1 MIDKNYYELCK
12 VSYVTTDKPTIID
25 AIHRYLNMFP
35 QLMPLSKTIRDRRLA
50 KALEENNFTL
60 LQSNYFTTSE
70 LKYAWDKAY
79 FIVLDNNS
87 QKKTVLIQ
95 SGEKFSR
102 ISTRYAIQTI
112 RHIHKLIVK
121 DVHHQSFYLKC
132 TKNIGFFIDKMKS
145 MKEFIKEGDDRFVK
159 TTNIIFNPG
168 DTIYTNCSFVHQYVV
183 VKYNSLYKEWNY
195 ENTQKVIHGLPS
207 IASYIKEYIMKLSI
221 KEKFSSEQIISIIE
235 EKNKKAIEDIQKNVT
250 KMAYV
255 ISN

>member
-1 MIDKNYYELCK
+1 MFDKNFYELCK
-12 VSYVTTDKPTIID
+12 VSYVTSDKPTIID

-35 QLMPLSKTIRDRRLA
+35 QLIPLSTSVRDRKLA

-60 LQSNYFTTSE
+60 LQSNYFTTVE

-121 DVHHQSFYLKC
+121 DVFHQSFYPCSMEALCLPEVLRPNHFRRLPDFFLLMVQCNMVSEICIIQLFFHLQLIRNHLFLLK
-132 TKNIGFFIDKMKS
+132 MS
-145 MKEFIKEGDDRFVK
+145 DDFLR
-159 TTNIIFNPG
+159 
-168 DTIYTNCSFVHQYVV
+168 
-183 VKYNSLYKEWNY
+183 
-195 ENTQKVIHGLPS
+195 
-207 IASYIKEYIMKLSI
+207 
-221 KEKFSSEQIISIIE
+221 
-235 EKNKKAIEDIQKNVT
+235 
-250 KMAYV
+250 
-255 ISN
+255 

>member
-12 VSYVTTDKPTIID
+12 VSYVTSDKPAIID

-35 QLMPLSKTIRDRRLA
+35 QLIPLSTSIRDRKLA

-60 LQSNYFTTSE
+60 LQSYYFTTSE
-70 LKYAWDKAY
+70 LKYAWDKSY

-87 QKKTVLIQ
+87 QTKTVLIQ

-121 DVHHQSFYLKC
+121 DVFHQSFYLKC
-132 TKNIGFFIDKMKS
+132 TKNMGLFIDKMKS
-145 MKEFIKEGDDRFVK
+145 MKEFTKEGDERFVK
-159 TTNIIFNPG
+159 TTNIIFNPS
-168 DTIYTNCSFVHQYVV
+168 DKVYTNCSFVHQYVI
-183 VKYNSLYKEWNY
+183 VKYNSHCKEWNY
-195 ENTQKVIHGLPS
+195 ENTQKVIHGMPS
-207 IASYIKEYIMKLSI
+207 IASYIKEYIMKLG
-221 KEKFSSEQIISIIE
+221 KGEKFSSEQIISIIE

-250 KMAYV
+250 KMADV
-255 ISN
+255 ILN